1 MFILR
6 SENMRDVSY
15 IDRMENEKEELEIKL
30 AKMDDFMR
38 GNANKLMVEERILM
52 YHQRQVMK
60 EYIRT
65 LEDRIGFALTKE
77 EVSK

>member
-1 MFILR
+1 
-6 SENMRDVSY
+6 MRDVSY

-30 AKMDDFMR
+30 AKMDNFMR

-60 EYIRT
+60 EYIRA

-77 EVSK
+77 EISK

>member
-1 MFILR
+1 
-6 SENMRDVSY
+6 MRDVSY

-38 GNANKLMVEERILM
+38 GNANNLAVEERILM

>member
-1 MFILR
+1 
-6 SENMRDVSY
+6 MRDVSY
-15 IDRMENEKEELEIKL
+15 IDRMEEEKEELEVKM
-30 AKMDDFMR
+30 AKMDRFMR

-60 EYIRT
+60 EYIRV
-65 LEDRIGFALTKE
+65 LEDRIKFALTKE